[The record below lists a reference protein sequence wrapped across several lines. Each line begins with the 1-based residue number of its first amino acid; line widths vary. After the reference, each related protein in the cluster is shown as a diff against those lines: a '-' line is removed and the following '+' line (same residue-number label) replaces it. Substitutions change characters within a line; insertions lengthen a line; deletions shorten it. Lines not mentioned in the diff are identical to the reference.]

1 MLEEIIEDSPTPPIL
16 DRIAARAMVL
26 SAVVCRAFIEKDA
39 DKPKAEK
46 LREDVVEWLT
56 TIGVAEEMEPSEA
69 VLLLTPLGELSRPCV
84 IDASWKAE
92 GMVVLA
98 WVLGRASLPVF
109 YAQCEPSEVANA
121 MGFLAGRESTVLK
134 QPRLRP
140 SSEVSVT
147 EETYLT
153 LHWRLRQFSID
164 SKPIDFAAYV
174 ASCNWGPLRLDQVN
188 LCEGD
193 LAIDGVRIDRLPYAV
208 FRQTLSIVQERHR
221 AFNWLIGWDPVYSQV
236 TTDT

>member
-1 MLEEIIEDSPTPPIL
+1 MMPDTMEDSPTPPTT
-16 DRIAARAMVL
+16 DRVAARAMVL
-26 SAVVCRAFIEKDA
+26 SAVACRALIEKDA
-39 DKPKAEK
+39 DKPGAEK
-46 LREDVVEWLT
+46 LREDVVRWLT
-56 TIGVAEEMEPSEA
+56 NVGIAGEMEAAEA
-69 VLLLTPLGELSRPCV
+69 TLLSTPLGKLDKRSA
-84 IDASWKAE
+84 IDASWSAE

-98 WVLGRASLPVF
+98 WVLGRASLPMF

-121 MGFLAGRESTVLK
+121 MGFLAERESTVLTH
-134 QPRLRP
+134 PRLRH
-140 SSEVSVT
+140 SSEVSVG

-164 SKPIDFAAYV
+164 SKPMDLAAYV
-174 ASCNWGPLRLDQVN
+174 ASCNWGPLRLDQVM
-188 LCEGD
+188 LCEDD

-221 AFNWLIGWDPVYSQV
+221 AFNWLIGWDSLYSQV